1 MFFGEHLFIV
11 LDIGGDN
18 ILTISRTT
26 GLENVELTLICS

>member
-11 LDIGGDN
+11 LDIGGDK
-18 ILTISRTT
+18 ILTLSPTT